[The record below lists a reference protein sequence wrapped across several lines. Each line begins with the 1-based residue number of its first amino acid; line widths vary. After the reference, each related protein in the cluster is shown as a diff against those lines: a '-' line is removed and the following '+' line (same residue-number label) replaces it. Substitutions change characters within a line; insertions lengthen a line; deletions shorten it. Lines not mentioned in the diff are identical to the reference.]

1 MKRGGL
7 TSLLLFVVL
16 AMVGTGAPAW
26 AQDPDPATTG
36 PTGPTGVAGPTDPT
50 GPSGPSTDPE
60 PVVTPQPTPAPDE
73 GIKVTTTP
81 DPEPTPT
88 PTPVPEGTGGDFG
101 GGVGLV
107 VGRIIGA
114 AISTPT
120 SWEFTPDLVGELRE
134 LRSTLVVRV
143 TTTDRVTIGAD
154 DADSTGAARGR
165 IATSAGRLGLPI
177 VAAVDGR
184 RQALSEPVRPPLVE
198 FDDAVTNSPVR
209 VELTQ
214 RVRKGQQVKDLR
226 QKHVMVTI
234 APPVP

>member
-36 PTGPTGVAGPTDPT
+36 PTGPTGVAGPADPT
-50 GPSGPSTDPE
+50 GPSGPSG
-60 PVVTPQPTPAPDE
+60 PAPDPQPQPQPAADPAPAPSA
-73 GIKVTTTP
+73 T
-81 DPEPTPT
+81 PEPTPT
-88 PTPVPEGTGGDFG
+88 PTPAADDPGDLGGA
-101 GGVGLV
+101 VGLV

-154 DADSTGAARGR
+154 DADSSGSARGR

-177 VAAVDGR
+177 VASADGR

-198 FDDAVTNSPVR
+198 FDDAITNSPVR
-209 VELTQ
+209 IELTQ
-214 RVRKGQQVKDLR
+214 RVRKGQQIKDLR